1 MKSYLNQSLLAISL
15 VLTSYFAVAT
25 EISQQATESVVT
37 EASVNTNQ
45 KFGSW
50 LFEGHFKQTN
60 LNGFNEDYRI
70 NIGDTLTLQLWGA
83 LEVNADL
90 NVDKQGNVFIPRVGP
105 VKVAGI
111 LNKNLNNTVVS
122 KIKTVYKST
131 VNAYVNLKSSQPVKV
146 FVSGFANKPGLY
158 EGLSSDSVLA
168 FIDQAKGIRNSG
180 GSMRFIEIKRNNTLL
195 QKIDLY
201 DFLENGN
208 LKFIQF
214 KDGDV
219 IHINE
224 NNKIV
229 NVKGEVANSYSF
241 ELTQNTEK
249 LNSLTR
255 LISPKANATH
265 IRIISTKNSEQITA
279 FYPIEEINNLTINA
293 SDIIDFVADN
303 RVKNISVRVEGE
315 HNSSQEF
322 VLKRGT
328 TLQQLL
334 KQIEWSELSEPDA
347 AQLYRKSVQQRQQQ
361 MIEVSAN
368 SIQESVLNA
377 RSATAETAK
386 LRQAEAELILRWV
399 EEAKKVQAKG
409 QVILDANNNID
420 IVLEN
425 EDVIRIPKKSKLIM
439 VHGQVTFPT
448 AVVYNPKWKMKKYI
462 ENAGGLSNKS
472 GNVEVY
478 VLARNGSAHKIKR
491 TLFGYK
497 DQDVM
502 TPGSEIYVLPK
513 VEFKGFQATKEI
525 TSLIYQVALSAGV
538 LLAL

>member
-1 MKSYLNQSLLAISL
+1 MNRLLKTLMALSL
-15 VLTSYFAVAT
+15 VITSAMLMAT
-25 EISQQATESVVT
+25 EISQQASESIIV
-37 EASVNTNQ
+37 EESIDANQ

-60 LNGFNEDYRI
+60 LNGFNDSYRI

-83 LEVNADL
+83 LEVNTDL

-111 LNKNLNNTVVS
+111 LNKDLNNTVVS

-158 EGLSSDSVLA
+158 EGLSSDSILA
-168 FIDQAKGIRNSG
+168 FIDQAQGIRQNG
-180 GSMRFIEIKRNNTLL
+180 GSMRFIEIKRNNKLL
-195 QKIDLY
+195 QKVDLY
-201 DFLENGN
+201 EFLEKGN

-229 NVKGEVANSYSF
+229 SVKGEVANSYSF
-241 ELTQNTEK
+241 ELK
-249 LNSLTR
+249 LNTAPLQSLIK
-255 LISPKANATH
+255 LISPNASATH
-265 IRIISTKNSEQITA
+265 IRIISTQNSEQITA
-279 FYPIEEINNLTINA
+279 FYPINELDNLTIQP
-293 SDIIDFVADN
+293 SDIIEFVADN

-328 TLQQLL
+328 TLKQLL
-334 KQIEWSELSEPDA
+334 KQIEWSELSDPSA

-377 RSATAETAK
+377 RSATTDTAK
-386 LRQAEAELILRWV
+386 LRQAEAELILKWV
-399 EEAKKVQAKG
+399 AEAKKVQAKG
-409 QVILDANNNID
+409 QVILDKNN
-420 IVLEN
+420 
-425 EDVIRIPKKSKLIM
+425 
-439 VHGQVTFPT
+439 T
-448 AVVYNPKWKMKKYI
+448 
-462 ENAGGLSNKS
+462 
-472 GNVEVY
+472 
-478 VLARNGSAHKIKR
+478 
-491 TLFGYK
+491 
-497 DQDVM
+497 
-502 TPGSEIYVLPK
+502 
-513 VEFKGFQATKEI
+513 
-525 TSLIYQVALSAGV
+525 
-538 LLAL
+538 